1 MGLKENTTDTMPGA
15 ETRGFEPFSV
25 EDCTNF
31 VTLQLLAG
39 EAHTQG
45 WPYTFVGGSLFIDET
60 LANVQAACSA

>member
-15 ETRGFEPFSV
+15 ATRGYEVFSAA
-25 EDCTNF
+25 DCAGF

-60 LANVQAACSA
+60 LANVQAACAA